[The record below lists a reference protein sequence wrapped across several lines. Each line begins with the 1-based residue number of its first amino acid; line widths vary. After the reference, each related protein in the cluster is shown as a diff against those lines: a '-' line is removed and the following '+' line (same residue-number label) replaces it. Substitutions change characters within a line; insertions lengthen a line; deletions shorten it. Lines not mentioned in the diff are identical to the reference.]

1 MAGRKAPALGR
12 KGCSPGRRESHEY
25 RSAECETRGEESS
38 RSGTREPQIKSRYT
52 RGRKQPSGSVDE
64 LTSSHLQEAEK
75 AKAVIADLEAELQAE
90 RMRLRKMSTEQ
101 DRLQREI
108 GEVARELQR
117 TETVNMIMNM
127 FRFID

>member
-1 MAGRKAPALGR
+1 M
-12 KGCSPGRRESHEY
+12 
-25 RSAECETRGEESS
+25 
-38 RSGTREPQIKSRYT
+38 
-52 RGRKQPSGSVDE
+52 DE
-64 LTSSHLQEAEK
+64 LTSSRLQEAEK

-117 TETVNMIMNM
+117 TETVIMKMSM

>member
-1 MAGRKAPALGR
+1 M
-12 KGCSPGRRESHEY
+12 
-25 RSAECETRGEESS
+25 
-38 RSGTREPQIKSRYT
+38 
-52 RGRKQPSGSVDE
+52 DE
-64 LTSSHLQEAEK
+64 LTSSRLQEAEK